1 MDGAAVA
8 KEWKPRGGSGR
19 VTSWRAQTP
28 FSPIPASLVLV
39 LPLQKWAVLITVR
52 VEKAN
57 FYQQELLSG

>member
-8 KEWKPRGGSGR
+8 KEWKPRRGLGR

-28 FSPIPASLVLV
+28 FSPIPVSLVSA